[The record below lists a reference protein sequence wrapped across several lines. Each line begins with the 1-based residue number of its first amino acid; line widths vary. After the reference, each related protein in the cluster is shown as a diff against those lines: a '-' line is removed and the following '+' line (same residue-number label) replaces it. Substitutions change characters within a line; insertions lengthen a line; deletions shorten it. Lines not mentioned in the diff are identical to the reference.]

1 MGQINIITCKMVA
14 VVKRLK
20 TANFI
25 FLAYFKID
33 VAWGYIRL
41 YPYFSQVNL
50 SGFKFLIQ
58 QVFKKQQYANLILD
72 L

>member
-14 VVKRLK
+14 VVNETQECK
-20 TANFI
+20 FH
-25 FLAYFKID
+25 FLAYFKMD
-33 VAWGYIRL
+33 VAWGYIWL

-58 QVFKKQQYANLILD
+58 QLFKKQQYANLILD